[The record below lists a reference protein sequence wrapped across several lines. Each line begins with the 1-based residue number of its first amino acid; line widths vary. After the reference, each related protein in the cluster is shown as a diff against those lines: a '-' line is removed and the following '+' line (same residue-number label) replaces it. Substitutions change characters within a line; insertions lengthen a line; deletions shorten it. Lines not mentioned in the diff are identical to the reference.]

1 MPKSPVDLV
10 IFISKMN
17 NFTFDECRS
26 RANDALSTLEG
37 QSTTKED
44 LERCLKD
51 WYDRGNNYCLG
62 MRNVKHAYR
71 RMPKKPWAT
80 KEWVAM
86 RDIKLYKFMMDKFS
100 NVFWEKVWNKH
111 SLIPR
116 SPKFKTFHDV
126 DETLRSEKFYK
137 MCRCEID
144 KM

>member
-1 MPKSPVDLV
+1 MTNPA
-10 IFISKMN
+10 
-17 NFTFDECRS
+17 FDECRS

-51 WYDRGNNYCLG
+51 WYDRGNNYCLS
-62 MRNVKHAYR
+62 MRGVKHAYR

-80 KEWVAM
+80 KEWVDM

-100 NVFWEKVWNKH
+100 NVFWEKVWDKH

-116 SPKFKTFHDV
+116 SPKFKTFYDV